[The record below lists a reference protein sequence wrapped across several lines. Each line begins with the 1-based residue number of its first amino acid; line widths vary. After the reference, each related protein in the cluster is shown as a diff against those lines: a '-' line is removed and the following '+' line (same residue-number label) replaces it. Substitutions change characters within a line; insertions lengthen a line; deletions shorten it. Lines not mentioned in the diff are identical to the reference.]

1 MSYVNESDVRKSLVN
16 MIKFYQGLKKHFD
29 SFDVNVEDNIGRRNM
44 FMSPMQET
52 FLANALSE
60 KYEDVI
66 SDGAPGQP
74 DIVVGEIN
82 RELECKLT
90 SVNVAGGLAFQTD
103 YETLA
108 KKGKLDY
115 IYYITNKEF
124 DKFTVLY
131 FKDLDVNDFRGL
143 SNGARGKVSM
153 YKHKGMK
160 KCTILYGSAT
170 NNNDIELK
178 KLSDLQVEENI
189 NHMEKTSRYFSKL
202 SDCSTAK
209 QREKYAGIMEREIIR
224 HDKKLEKL
232 NKRANYWHDIPTKY
246 SFNLQEV

>member
-1 MSYVNESDVRKSLVN
+1 MSYVEEGDVRKSLVEMTN
-16 MIKFYQGLKKHFD
+16 FYQGLKKHFNN
-29 SFDVNVEDNIGRRNM
+29 FGVNIEDNVGRRNM

-74 DIVVGEIN
+74 DIVIGEIN
-82 RELECKLT
+82 KELECKLT
-90 SVNVAGGLAFQTD
+90 SANVSGGLAFQTD
-103 YETLA
+103 YETLV

-115 IYYITNKEF
+115 IYYISNKEF
-124 DKFTVLY
+124 DQFAVLY
-131 FKDLDVNDFRGL
+131 FKDLDVGDFRGL
-143 SNGARGKVSM
+143 SNGARGKVAM

-160 KCTILYGSAT
+160 KCTVLYGSVT

-178 KLSDLQVEENI
+178 KLSELQMVENI

-202 SDCSTAK
+202 NDCNTIK
-209 QREKYAGIMEREIIR
+209 QRENYVGLMEREVIR
-224 HDKKLEKL
+224 HDKKIEKL

-246 SFNLQEV
+246 SFNLQKV